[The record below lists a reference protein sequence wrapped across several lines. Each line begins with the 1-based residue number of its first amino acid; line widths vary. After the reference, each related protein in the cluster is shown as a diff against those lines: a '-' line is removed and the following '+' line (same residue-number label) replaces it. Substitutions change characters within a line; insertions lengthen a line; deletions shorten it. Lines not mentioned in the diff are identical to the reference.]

1 MGVSNHDKAAGHRR
15 LEQQYEIT
23 TKEGVK
29 EFLDDYLAIRERMYL
44 KGDYAA
50 VDMLA
55 DLETAIKKAKLT
67 DKQKQALYMRYVLD
81 GTKTDEELAQ
91 EIGLSQDGLW
101 HRIDRACA
109 KIAKVFEEWGYRE
122 IITEGETK

>member
-55 DLETAIKKAKLT
+55 DLETAIKKARLT

-91 EIGLSQDGLW
+91 EIGITQEAFW
-101 HRIDRACA
+101 QRIDTACK
-109 KIAKVFEEWGYRE
+109 KIAEVFTKWGYRE
-122 IITEGETK
+122 IL